1 VETKVYLTT
10 LMNVNF
16 NCRYGETIMV
26 VDQIVLEQRK
36 FENGQNKDFLD
47 LTVASYVPFIYDII
61 CTFSRV
67 WILNIPYI
75 FYPKLQPQYVD
86 VHGK

>member
-10 LMNVNF
+10 LMNVNI

-67 WILNIPYI
+67 WIT
-75 FYPKLQPQYVD
+75 QYTL
-86 VHGK
+86 HFLP